1 MSAPVV
7 HTVVVAGGAGRRLTA
22 SAPDPATLPP
32 KPLLSDGAGRRLIDR
47 ALAAAPRG
55 GSVVVVGPPM
65 PLPPHVHRV
74 REDPPLSGPAAA
86 LAAGVAA
93 LGGG

>member
-55 GSVVVVGPPM
+55 GSVVVVGPDRKS
-65 PLPPHVHRV
+65 VV
-74 REDPPLSGPAAA
+74 
-86 LAAGVAA
+86 
-93 LGGG
+93 

>member
-1 MSAPVV
+1 M
-7 HTVVVAGGAGRRLTA
+7 
-22 SAPDPATLPP
+22 PP

-74 REDPPLSGPAAA
+74 REDPPLSGPASA

-93 LGGG
+93 LGGGSGRGDTGGQGGGRPGQRRVLPHAVHVR